1 MTASDLAP
9 SRGTTALPPISA
21 SFPGKPTYDRG
32 PSEQAAFEDA
42 VATLWAKDSWLNPR
56 SWRHELNADLVLEG
70 GGVKGIGLAGAIC
83 VLAEAGYHFPRA
95 AGTSAGAIVAALV
108 AALEKSGQDMA
119 MLQEYLREIDY
130 PRFMDSAPSHRGLEH
145 LIDDFKAASEFMF
158 RSGLYS
164 GGYLNSWLGAKL
176 TECGVRTWADLAI
189 RTDDDPEMSLYPWQQ
204 YRAVVHASDI
214 TRGMLARLPW
224 DYGNY
229 YGLVADDQEV
239 VAAVRA
245 SMSIPFFFVPVQ
257 METKP
262 TKTMLPG
269 GRLIDWPGGA
279 VTLVDGGMLMNFP
292 ISAFDRSDGN
302 QPRWPTIGIR
312 LSGAPAAQLADVPS
326 HNAIEEADRCLKTM
340 TSEWDRYHVDQ
351 AAADRTIFVSNDGIT
366 ATQFDL
372 TVAQQQALFVN
383 GAHAATDFLIKWAQA
398 GHIPRSLQSADGGE
412 VESRPADPRDRRDG

>member
-9 SRGTTALPPISA
+9 SSGSPTSAPVRGNGL
-21 SFPGKPTYDRG
+21 GDPTYNRG
-32 PSEQAAFEDA
+32 VSKQAAFEGA
-42 VATLWAKDSWLNPR
+42 VATLWAKDAWLNPR
-56 SWRHELNADLVLEG
+56 TQRHELNADLVLEG

-108 AALEKSGQDMA
+108 AALEKSGRPMA
-119 MLQEYLREIDY
+119 ALQEYLSEINY
-130 PRFMDSAPSHRGLEH
+130 PRFEDSAPSHRGLEH
-145 LIDDFKAASEFMF
+145 LIADFRAASEFMF

-164 GGYLNSWLGAKL
+164 GGYLNTWLGAKL
-176 TECGVRTWADLAI
+176 AECGVQTWSDLAI
-189 RTDDDPEMSLYPWQQ
+189 STDDDPEMSLYPWQQ

-229 YGLVADDQEV
+229 YGLIADDQEV
-239 VAAVRA
+239 VLAVRA

-262 TKTMLPG
+262 TKTTLPG
-269 GRLIDWPGGA
+269 GRLIDWPGGT

-292 ISAFDRSDGN
+292 ISAFDRADGKL
-302 QPRWPTIGIR
+302 PRWPTIGIR

-351 AAADRTIFVSNDGIT
+351 AAADRTIFVRNDGIT

-372 TVAQQQALFVN
+372 TVEQQRALFLN
-383 GAHAATDFLIKWAQA
+383 GAHAATDFIIKWAQA
-398 GHIPRSLQSADGGE
+398 GHIPRSVQAADGSVAE
-412 VESRPADPRDRRDG
+412 PASATIRERRDR